1 MRTQGRARRAAPWL
15 LGWALLATALWGL
28 DMAAG
33 LELTDQ
39 SWFQQLLERV
49 GGGEA
54 LYGDVFYGVPP
65 LAVWVALPWSLLTG
79 GEVAALKAVNA
90 GLAAATALV
99 AVHCSGRLG
108 VGVAGRALVGAAA
121 VAYLTVPSV
130 TPYNPLASLFLLVA
144 LDAAVIWLDASATD
158 GPGSRAARLA
168 LASGGAAAGLAA
180 CSKQTIGLA
189 ALAALLLSVAL
200 LGARPRADVAG
211 RSRDAGLLLAVAAAA
226 MLLPLVPV
234 ALTGSLGDMWAYA
247 FQKGEYVRS
256 ASLSYLDGLDQ
267 LGVLIAD
274 PGRDERL
281 LLAYVAFAIPP
292 LALAALVAA
301 ARRDPGRA
309 LLLGSFLIA
318 ALVPALPRAGFYQ
331 VGFVIPVAGVCLGWA
346 LGELAP
352 GVPRPARIVAVGA
365 LGAALAATLA
375 LAHGKPGLDL
385 RDLEARSSNLPHMRG
400 PVATVATE
408 RALDELGDGLAAADG
423 GEGRTMVLGPMAGAA
438 YLVSGIANPTPHDY
452 PLNTAVRSDHVE
464 LIERIERGE
473 IQRVCLGA
481 YYPAY
486 DPLAPD
492 ELIAYVR
499 ASMRPAQRIG
509 VVPGSAPVACRIYE
523 RAPPG

>member
-1 MRTQGRARRAAPWL
+1 
-15 LGWALLATALWGL
+15 
-28 DMAAG
+28 MAAG

-39 SWFQQLLERV
+39 AWFQQLLERV

-65 LAVWVALPWSLLTG
+65 LAVWVALPGSLLTG

-144 LDAAVIWLDASATD
+144 LDAAVVWLDASATD

-168 LASGGAAAGLAA
+168 LACGGTAVGVAA

-200 LGARPRADVAG
+200 LGARPRSDLAG

-226 MLLPLVPV
+226 MLLPLAPV

-247 FQKGEYVRS
+247 FQKSEYVRS
-256 ASLSYLDGLDQ
+256 ASISYLDGLDY
-267 LGVLIAD
+267 LGDLIAD

-281 LLAYVAFAIPP
+281 LLANVAFVIPP
-292 LALAALVAA
+292 LALIALAAA

-309 LLLGSFLIA
+309 LLLGFFLLA
-318 ALVPALPRAGFYQ
+318 ALIPSLPRAAFYQ
-331 VGFVIPVAGVCLGWA
+331 VGFVIPVAAICLAWA
-346 LGELAP
+346 LGAVAP
-352 GVPRPARIVAVGA
+352 GLPRPARIAGLTA
-365 LGAALAATLA
+365 LGAVLAATLA
-375 LAHGKPGLDL
+375 LAQADPILDL
-385 RDLEARSSNLPHMRG
+385 HDQEVRASSLPHMSG
-400 PVATVATE
+400 PAATVATE

-452 PLNTAVRSDHVE
+452 PLNTAVRGDHVE

-473 IQRVCLGA
+473 IQRVCLAA
-481 YYPAY
+481 YYQAY
-486 DPLAPD
+486 DGLAPD

-499 ASMRPAQRIG
+499 ASMRPRQRLG

-523 RAPPG
+523 RTPPG